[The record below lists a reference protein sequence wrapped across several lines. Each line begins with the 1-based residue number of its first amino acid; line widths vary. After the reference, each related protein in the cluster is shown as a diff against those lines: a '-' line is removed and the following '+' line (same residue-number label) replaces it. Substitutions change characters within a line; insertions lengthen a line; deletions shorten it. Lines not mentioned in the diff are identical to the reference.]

1 MNDKNLS
8 EIGLRI
14 YTLLKEIRS
23 KSEELERL
31 RLAVSE
37 NYAAGSDV
45 YISNRQKERVVL
57 GPDYNRAVNPEI
69 LKSVAGK
76 NPALMD
82 ELHALVLD
90 KIFDITVAEFNAL
103 LIEYPDIATALYHK
117 AKKPTLSI
125 KPFKP

>member
-1 MNDKNLS
+1 MDKDLS
-8 EIGLRI
+8 VIGLRI

-37 NYAAGSDV
+37 ICTAGSDV
-45 YISNRQKERVVL
+45 YISSRQKERVVL
-57 GPDYNRAVNPEI
+57 GSDKNRAVNPQI
-69 LKSVAGK
+69 LKTIANK
-76 NPALMD
+76 NPELQE
-82 ELHALVLD
+82 ELHDMVLD
-90 KIFDITVAEFNAL
+90 KMYSLTVAEFDAL
-103 LIEYPDIATALYHK
+103 LIQYPEMAAALYLK

>member
-37 NYAAGSDV
+37 ICTAGSDV
-45 YISNRQKERVVL
+45 YISSRQKERVVL
-57 GPDYNRAVNPEI
+57 GSDKNRAVNPQI
-69 LKSVAGK
+69 LKTIANK
-76 NPALMD
+76 NPELRE
-82 ELHALVLD
+82 ELHNMVLD
-90 KIFDITVAEFNAL
+90 KMYSLTVAEFDAL
-103 LIEYPDIATALYHK
+103 LIQYPEMAAALYLK